1 MRLVTGLGAIGANA
15 KLVVKAMQCND
26 SNVISFVPH
35 WTPSMRF
42 IGYLRSKLIREEG
55 RRSKACINVECSF
68 SDSRSRFY
76 SALDSLWER
85 ADLINLHWVF
95 NDYFDYVGFF
105 REMPPGVPV
114 VWTLHDMAPFTG
126 GCHHARE
133 CRGYLGSC
141 GSCPLLKHPLLQV
154 GSRYAKPV
162 RDWSR
167 KIWLYKKR
175 GIDYALSR
183 GVGLHIVSP
192 SMWLARKSS
201 ESALF
206 SELPTSVIPNAVDHN
221 VFRPLCGNGFRDSI
235 RVASDQFLLLFV
247 ASNVADPDK
256 GFNLLMQA
264 ICKLDTKIRS
274 QICLV
279 TIGYGQCAS
288 NDGVDVRHLGCLES
302 ESILSLAYSAADMFV
317 IPSNVENFPN
327 TILESMACGTPVVG
341 FDVGGIPEMV
351 QSGQTGL
358 LASVGDVSGLA
369 EAIRSLMLDE
379 RLRRQ
384 MGGACRETVLREYTL
399 ERQARAYV
407 TLYENMIN
415 EARESMTEDR

>member
-1 MRLVTGLGAIGANA
+1 
-15 KLVVKAMQCND
+15 
-26 SNVISFVPH
+26 
-35 WTPSMRF
+35 
-42 IGYLRSKLIREEG
+42 
-55 RRSKACINVECSF
+55 
-68 SDSRSRFY
+68 
-76 SALDSLWER
+76 
-85 ADLINLHWVF
+85 
-95 NDYFDYVGFF
+95 
-105 REMPPGVPV
+105 
-114 VWTLHDMAPFTG
+114 
-126 GCHHARE
+126 
-133 CRGYLGSC
+133 
-141 GSCPLLKHPLLQV
+141 
-154 GSRYAKPV
+154 
-162 RDWSR
+162 
-167 KIWLYKKR
+167 
-175 GIDYALSR
+175 
-183 GVGLHIVSP
+183 
-192 SMWLARKSS
+192 MWLARKSS